1 MQKINI
7 QYFDTNYGELILGS
21 HDNHSIM
28 ADWRYRQMR
37 NRIDNRLQSKLKT
50 TYVEKSDDILN
61 ITRQQLNEYFTNKRK
76 RFDIPLKFIGTEFQQ
91 NVWNALTKIPYGKTT
106 SYLEL
111 ATNLSKSQAVRAV
124 ANANGANAMS
134 IIVPCHRVIGKNGDL
149 GGYAGGLKTKRNLLD
164 LEHNLFS

>member
-1 MQKINI
+1 MGKINI

-21 HDNHSIM
+21 HDNHLIM

-37 NRIDNRLQSKLKT
+37 NRIDSRLQSKLNT
-50 TYVEKSDDILN
+50 TYTEKMDDILN

-76 RFDIPLKFIGTEFQQ
+76 TFDIPVKFIGTEFQKT
-91 NVWNALTKIPYGKTT
+91 VWKALTEIPYGKTA

-111 ATNLSKSQAVRAV
+111 ATNISKSQAVRAV

-134 IIVPCHRVIGKNGDL
+134 IIIPCHRIIGNDGNL
-149 GGYAGGLKTKRNLLD
+149 GGYAGGLQVKEKLLNL
-164 LEHNLFS
+164 ENNLFS

>member
-21 HDNHSIM
+21 HDNHLIM